1 MPIKDVH
8 AKESAK
14 TTSGQGFGTS
24 TKTPTA
30 SKQEPVSPTPEG
42 QEFALGFAKAVEGK
56 LAGQLQQKANFLQ
69 GLDQMIDSAVDAI
82 AQVEEDILS
91 GNTLERKLAER
102 RSRYAFECV
111 EDASVSFEF
120 EALTTLEVMAEPKSF
135 PALDEALKR
144 ISPADKTRL
153 DQAVLAPVK

>member
-1 MPIKDVH
+1 MKISEQI
-8 AKESAK
+8 ESNSRAQ
-14 TTSGQGFGTS
+14 SFGTS
-24 TKTPTA
+24 AKTPTA

-42 QEFALGFAKAVEGK
+42 QEFALGFAKAAEGK

-69 GLDQMIDSAVDAI
+69 GLDRMIDSAVDAI

-102 RSRYAFECV
+102 RSRYAFESV
-111 EDASVSFEF
+111 EDASVSLEF

-135 PALDEALKR
+135 PAISDTIKA
-144 ISPADKTRL
+144 ISPAQRKQL
-153 DQAVLAPVK
+153 DAAVLTPSK